1 MLWAI
6 GQVALKNG
14 GYVSAILR
22 GEAGSVSDFFLT
34 LIYIFSIYFIRKNN
48 FELIRNCCSIV
59 G

>member
-48 FELIRNCCSIV
+48 FELIRIV
-59 G
+59 VV